1 MKNRNAFALSLV
13 AAVAVATWAATARA
27 QWQACGVPTCV
38 NPANQYLPAAASD
51 NAGGVIIAWA
61 DHRVTTPTGT
71 ARWMIYAQRLNN
83 LGIPQWAAD
92 GVQVAPDSAV
102 ADTAFDQQNPVIVAD
117 GSGGA
122 FIAWVDGR
130 DHPYTDIYLQHI
142 NSSGAP
148 TWLPL
153 GGGLG
158 VCKAPNVQQNP
169 ALVLDGS
176 GGVIVAWQDCRNGTN
191 FDIYAQRVDGSGAP
205 QWTTNGVPLCLAPD
219 GQTGPQM
226 ISDGNHGAYVV
237 WTDNRN
243 APDLDLFCQDVTGSG
258 QVKWMTN
265 GLQAFGVVGYAYTG
279 PQQNPAIVSD
289 GAGGLILVCED
300 GRNGANF
307 DIWAQRI
314 DPSGARL
321 WPDTLGADGYAVIT
335 ANNNQTAPS
344 ACGDGAGGV
353 IVSWMDFRR
362 GNNLD
367 PDLYIQRLNAAGA
380 PQWGAVTVGDTVCI
394 QGGSQQYPNVVP
406 DGAGGAV
413 VTWDDGRLGTSM
425 YAQRFNAAG
434 AAQWVAEGV
443 ATCGMTYGPIAHST
457 ISDGAGGAIFAWQDG
472 RTNTNTDIYAGH
484 VSGGGTVTGAA
495 GVDDATRGGGL
506 VLEGPRPNP
515 APAGMSVR
523 FTLPT
528 EHAATLDLVD
538 VSGRLLER
546 HDVGRLGAGAHD
558 VELGRGATLHAGLYF
573 VRLRQDGVSRYQK
586 ATVIP

>member
-1 MKNRNAFALSLV
+1 
-13 AAVAVATWAATARA
+13 
-27 QWQACGVPTCV
+27 
-38 NPANQYLPAAASD
+38 
-51 NAGGVIIAWA
+51 
-61 DHRVTTPTGT
+61 
-71 ARWMIYAQRLNN
+71 
-83 LGIPQWAAD
+83 
-92 GVQVAPDSAV
+92 
-102 ADTAFDQQNPVIVAD
+102 
-117 GSGGA
+117 
-122 FIAWVDGR
+122 
-130 DHPYTDIYLQHI
+130 
-142 NSSGAP
+142 
-148 TWLPL
+148 
-153 GGGLG
+153 
-158 VCKAPNVQQNP
+158 
-169 ALVLDGS
+169 
-176 GGVIVAWQDCRNGTN
+176 
-191 FDIYAQRVDGSGAP
+191 
-205 QWTTNGVPLCLAPD
+205 
-219 GQTGPQM
+219 
-226 ISDGNHGAYVV
+226 VV

-380 PQWGAVTVGDTVCI
+380 PQWGAVTVGATVCI

-528 EHAATLDLVD
+528 DHAATLDLVD